1 MSRLTGPI
9 VQPAKRTRCYATAM
23 SAITF
28 SLMTRRG
35 RPSKRSRVEHVRAF
49 RELAS
54 AAFADMLEKH
64 DQPVGFK
71 AALEASVT
79 SRSKVKRAPTRSDKK
94 PRERRG

>member
-1 MSRLTGPI
+1 VLRHGNVGNH
-9 VQPAKRTRCYATAM
+9 VQFDDETWQAIQAVARRTCK
-23 SAITF
+23 SF
-28 SLMTRRG
+28 Q
-35 RPSKRSRVEHVRAF
+35 
-49 RELAS
+49 ELAS

>member
-35 RPSKRSRVEHVRAF
+35 RPSKRSRVKQVRAF
-49 RELAS
+49 RNWRALQCRHAREARS
-54 AAFADMLEKH
+54 ACRLQSSA
-64 DQPVGFK
+64 
-71 AALEASVT
+71 
-79 SRSKVKRAPTRSDKK
+79 RSKRDFT
-94 PRERRG
+94 

>member
-35 RPSKRSRVEHVRAF
+35 RRCKRS
-49 RELAS
+49 
-54 AAFADMLEKH
+54 AFADMLEKH